1 EFNNRQLYCYATL
14 YEAITGSDKFFIG
27 IENEE
32 NIAADCNIE
41 DSMKE
46 MTPMVYIDGFTSR
59 DDWVD

>member
-1 EFNNRQLYCYATL
+1 YCYATL

-41 DSMKE
+41 ERMKE

-59 DDWVD
+59 DNWVD